1 MRLLRLQIF
10 RESTLLQQI
19 LQHIA
24 RSSDTCGGEYHC
36 PVKSI
41 KASRGKGDK
50 KYQIRHIC
58 QGFSVRLN
66 LKQDYF

>member
-50 KYQIRHIC
+50 
-58 QGFSVRLN
+58 
-66 LKQDYF
+66 